1 MSSTYLLLFRIN
13 FFHTYFTNGKF
24 TNIQLKP
31 DQLTENIF
39 KNYDLILRN
48 EVNGIA
54 IFFAE
59 QFADERRT
67 REQILSDHLLFNF
80 KLTCG
85 DANFFN
91 YTDYMPSVI
100 EENLFYF
107 KYPFSFTSLQKGSM
121 HSKECVTELDL
132 KNNLTLQQPYFSK
145 PFGHIDI
152 TTDENI
158 PTDLKIQFF
167 SPSLYWRYI
176 IYKPHLLEFE
186 GLAIANK
193 NKSIFFKGPQSIFLP
208 NGNPA
213 VVFTSPTVIQYKEHP
228 EVNWQLLEQYKQ
240 GESLGRVIMPSLPVP
255 KNNLVSFLG
264 KEYVLENQNR
274 VLEIFI

>member
-48 EVNGIA
+48 EANGIA

-80 KLTCG
+80 KLNCG

-213 VVFTSPTVIQYKEHP
+213 VVFTSPAVIQYKEHP